1 MQLALAEL
9 KVTPVLV
16 TAYNLITRLHEHEIQ
31 VTKLKKSENQLLAR
45 GPMLKLLNLKWQ
57 CQADGCQKLSGVR
70 GKETGL
76 GPSPSCLPVFLAGL
90 GSRPRASPL
99 SSSLPVELF
108 WAGVGAS
115 NHPQSQARLKKHT
128 ATRRI

>member
-9 KVTPVLV
+9 KVAPVLV

-31 VTKLKKSENQLLAR
+31 VKNLKKNENQLLSR
-45 GPMLKLLNLKWQ
+45 GPTLKLLNLKWQ
-57 CQADGCQKLSGVR
+57 CQADVRLSKVVR

-76 GPSPSCLPVFLAGL
+76 APSPSRLPVFLAGL

-99 SSSLPVELF
+99 PSSLPVELF

-128 ATRRI
+128 ATRCI